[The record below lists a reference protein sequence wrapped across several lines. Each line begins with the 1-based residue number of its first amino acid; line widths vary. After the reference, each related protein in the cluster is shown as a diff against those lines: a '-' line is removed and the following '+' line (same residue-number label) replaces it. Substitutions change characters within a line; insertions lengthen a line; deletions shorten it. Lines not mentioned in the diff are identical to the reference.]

1 MVILFDGVCNMCNGF
16 VKFVIKQDKKNVFQ
30 FASLQSKYG
39 KGLLEQYHFN
49 SVEYDTVILLDG
61 KTIYTRSDATLRI
74 LNTLGG
80 FWKVSAAFR
89 IIPGFIRNPIYDLLA
104 RNRYKLFGK
113 RETCMVPTPELK
125 AKFLDETDF
134 TP

>member
-16 VKFVIKQDKKNVFQ
+16 VKFVIKRDKKNIFK

-39 KGLLEQYHFN
+39 KGFLEQHHFN
-49 SVEYDTVILLDG
+49 TVQYDTVILLDG
-61 KTIYTRSDATLRI
+61 KSIYTRSDASLRI
-74 LNTLGG
+74 LNALGG
-80 FWKVSAAFR
+80 FWKVLAAFR

-113 RETCMVPTPELK
+113 KDTCMVPTPELK
-125 AKFLDETDF
+125 AKFLDETMF
-134 TP
+134 E

>member
-16 VKFVIKQDKKNVFQ
+16 VKFVIKRDKSNVFQ

-39 KGLLEQYHFN
+39 KGFLTQYNFN
-49 SVEYDTVILLDG
+49 TVEYDTVLLLDG
-61 KTIYTRSDATLRI
+61 ETIYTRSDASLRI

-80 FWKVSAAFR
+80 IWKVSAAFR

-113 RETCMVPTPELK
+113 RDSCMVPTPEIK
-125 AKFLDETDF
+125 AKFLDDVEF
-134 TP
+134 Q